1 MKHLL
6 LLLSLFT
13 LTAFGQRADVP
24 VPYEL
29 PTPAG
34 WGTEKIPFPI
44 NFAPSIEYKG
54 VEEIRFMPDW
64 ANKDSAN
71 YWSYV
76 FVWYLDGVLVF
87 EPSMLEEKM
96 KTYYEGLAAIVKS
109 VPREKLIPVVAKLKY
124 DPLPKGQD
132 RDFSGTIEMLDYMT
146 ASKQVLNA
154 KIHTRVIA
162 SDNRTLVWFELS
174 PQPFTHP
181 LWKDLEKIRKEA
193 KNVKCIKEP
202 KK

>member
-1 MKHLL
+1 MKKLI

-13 LTAFGQRADVP
+13 LTASGQRADVET
-24 VPYEL
+24 PYDL

-34 WGTEKIPFPI
+34 WGVEKIPFPI
-44 NFAPSIEYKG
+44 NFAPSIDYKG
-54 VEEIRFMPDW
+54 IEEIRFMPGW
-64 ANKDSAN
+64 ARKDSAD

-76 FVWYLDGVLVF
+76 FVWYLDGILVF
-87 EPSMLEEKM
+87 EPSVLEEKM
-96 KTYYEGLAAIVKS
+96 KIYYEGLAAIVKS

-124 DPLPKGQD
+124 DPIPKGQN

-146 ASKQVLNA
+146 KEKQVLNA
-154 KIHTRVIA
+154 KIHTRVVPTE
-162 SDNRTLVWFELS
+162 NRSLVWFELS

-193 KNVKCIKEP
+193 KC
-202 KK
+202 KKPTKK